1 MGKEKKEKKEEQS
14 ENKKDKNKDNR
25 EKTKNN
31 ITKSKI
37 SRYVYE
43 NILIAVAIMI
53 YFILINFTY
62 LRIDEEILSIVL
74 KIFSGII
81 LILSLILIEIAY
93 KRDSGKIAINGLELL
108 VLAGYTL
115 SITHVV
121 QVAQVSFTDYILI
134 SSYSFSTYYLLKA
147 VIVFT
152 KERREY
158 LKSFNDIHEIV
169 KNEPIKKEAKKKNK

>member
-1 MGKEKKEKKEEQS
+1 MKKEKKE
-14 ENKKDKNKDNR
+14 NARKKEETKKYKK
-25 EKTKNN
+25 KTKKQ
-31 ITKSKI
+31 ILKHKI
-37 SRYVYE
+37 SRSVYE

-53 YFILINFTY
+53 YFILINFAY
-62 LRIDEEILSIVL
+62 LRVDEELLSLGL

-81 LILSLILIEIAY
+81 LILSLTFIETAY

-108 VLAGYTL
+108 VLSGYTL
-115 SITHVV
+115 SIMHVV
-121 QVAQVSFTDYILI
+121 QVSQLSFTDYVLI
-134 SSYSFSTYYLLKA
+134 SSYCFSTYYLLKA

-169 KNEPIKKEAKKKNK
+169 KNEPVKKEAKKKE